1 MASSGAMAD
10 FARLPASRKVLIFVV
25 IGMLLGLLYR
35 QFFYKGLGDDVDDAE
50 NEQQAKTAQNNA
62 LEAQIKDYTQQQDEY
77 AENIK
82 KMQRNQRAL
91 PSEAE
96 LPAFLDTLGQR
107 VRAAGIESFTFTP
120 ATEVP
125 VDNFIKVPVQVE
137 LTGTFMQIKR
147 FFASL
152 AQDDITASG
161 KPKEKTDSDEHDRIV
176 SVEAMSIGQPFM
188 KNGEVQ
194 LTAKFTATTF
204 RQAEQALKP
213 GQGSGAGSGAQ
224 PPPPLPPP
232 PPPPPPA
239 GSAKSQPSPNSPAGI
254 GQKVQNNIDNAA
266 NKTREQSGVDGPK
279 TPPSTSSGSG
289 AGSARLKGGL

>member
-25 IGMLLGLLYR
+25 IGALFGLVYR
-35 QFFYKGLGDDVDDAE
+35 QFVYKGLVDDVEEAEAATAAKADQVKALDA
-50 NEQQAKTAQNNA
+50 Q
-62 LEAQIKDYTQQQDEY
+62 LKDYTDQQEKY
-77 AENIK
+77 GENVR
-82 KMQRNQRAL
+82 KMHRNERAL
-91 PSEAE
+91 PNEAE

-107 VRAAGIESFTFTP
+107 VRQAGIESFTFTP
-120 ATEVP
+120 SPEIP
-125 VDNFIKVPVQVE
+125 IDNFVKVPVQVE
-137 LTGTFMQIKR
+137 LTGTYMQIKR

-176 SVEAMSIGQPFM
+176 SVESMSIGQPIM

-213 GQGSGAGSGAQ
+213 GQGSGAGSAAA

-232 PPPPPPA
+232 PPA
-239 GSAKSQPSPNSPAGI
+239 GSAKPSPNSPAGV
-254 GQKVQNNIDNAA
+254 GQRAQNAIDSADR
-266 NKTREQSGVDGPK
+266 KTRDASGM
-279 TPPSTSSGSG
+279 GSG
-289 AGSARLKGGL
+289 TGSGSARLKGGL